1 MKALLI
7 PLILLIVGTG
17 AGVGAGMFLAPK
29 ADPEAADHADT
40 HESHDDPAHK
50 THEVEITH
58 KDNHGTDDHGADSHD
73 DGHGDGHGNGIAY
86 VKMPNQFIVPVME
99 DGHMS
104 AMIIMTIAM
113 EAMESDEAYIMSH
126 APKIRDGFIQEM
138 FKHAGLGWFSGDYT
152 RSEPMALLR
161 KSLLAK
167 AHSIV
172 GDKVKAIL
180 ILDIARQEV

>member
-7 PLILLIVGTG
+7 PVVLLIVGTG

-29 ADPEAADHADT
+29 PDPETAVEHAAEPDAKA
-40 HESHDDPAHK
+40 EPEHK

-58 KDNHGTDDHGADSHD
+58 KDNSGDDDHGD
-73 DGHGDGHGNGIAY
+73 DGHKDAIAY
-86 VKMPNQFIVPVME
+86 IKMPNQFIVPVME
-99 DGHMS
+99 DGRMT
-104 AMIIMTIAM
+104 AMIIMTVSM
-113 EAMESDEAYIMSH
+113 EAMESDEAYIQSH

-152 RSEPMALLR
+152 RSEPMSLLR

-167 AHSIV
+167 AKSIV
-172 GDKVKAIL
+172 GDRVKGIL